1 MSVSVK
7 VCGITREVDAD
18 FALQN
23 GASRIGFILYEKSP
37 RKIKF
42 KEIDRIRNS
51 LDLKPSCMVAVQV
64 EPTIETL
71 EEIIDFGFGYIQL
84 HFSYDFSLKLIN
96 KWSDMVGSER
106 LWLAP
111 KLPMGKDFPKDI
123 LQFADTFLI
132 DAHTDDKFGGTGKL
146 ANWDGFYSWQN
157 EYKTKKWVL
166 AGGLS
171 PENIKNA
178 LKVTQTNLIDVNS
191 GVETKPGIKDPQKLK
206 LLFQEIYNL

>member
-1 MSVSVK
+1 
-7 VCGITREVDAD
+7 
-18 FALQN
+18 
-23 GASRIGFILYEKSP
+23 
-37 RKIKF
+37 
-42 KEIDRIRNS
+42 
-51 LDLKPSCMVAVQV
+51 MVAVQV
-64 EPTIETL
+64 EPTIESL

-146 ANWDGFYSWQN
+146 ANWDGFYRWQN